1 MSRPLEF
8 AKAAADHREAIE
20 ALART
25 VESLDRG
32 AWTVA
37 REPGKWSPA
46 EIAQHL
52 ILSYGP
58 PLAELS
64 GGAGFAV
71 RLPWWKRTVLRW
83 TVLPKIL
90 YAEKFPKGAPAPKEA
105 RPKEGAASP
114 EAASRLLRENAEQ
127 FELRLF
133 EVHAARSV
141 RLTHSYFGKLTAPQ
155 ILKLMAV
162 HAHHHLAQFPGP
174 VDASREIVRASR
186 KGDSSS

>member
-8 AKAAADHREAIE
+8 TKSAADHREAIE
-20 ALART
+20 AVART

-32 AWTVA
+32 VWNVA

-58 PLAELS
+58 PFAELA
-64 GGAGFAV
+64 GGAGFSV

-83 TVLPKIL
+83 KVLPKIL

-105 RPKEGAASP
+105 RPKAGAASP
-114 EAASRLLRENAEQ
+114 EEAARLLRENAGQ
-127 FELRLF
+127 FELRLS
-133 EVHAARSV
+133 EAHAARSV
-141 RLTHSYFGKLTAPQ
+141 RLTHSYFGKLTASQ

-162 HAHHHLAQFPGP
+162 HAHHHRAQFP
-174 VDASREIVRASR
+174 VSAKE
-186 KGDSSS
+186 GDKA

>member
-1 MSRPLEF
+1 MSARLGLE
-8 AKAAADHREAIE
+8 KAAADHLAAIE

-32 AWTVA
+32 AWNIA
-37 REPGKWSPA
+37 REPGKWTPA

-58 PLAELS
+58 PLAELG
-64 GGAGFAV
+64 GGAGFSV

-83 TVLPKIL
+83 KVLPKIL
-90 YAEKFPKGAPAPKEA
+90 YAEQFPKGAPAPREA

-114 EAASRLLRENAEQ
+114 EEAARLLRENAGE
-127 FELRLF
+127 FARRLS
-133 EVHAARSV
+133 EAAAARSV
-141 RLTHSYFGKLTAPQ
+141 RLSHSYFGKLTAPQ

-162 HAHHHLAQFPGP
+162 HAHHHRAQLPS
-174 VDASREIVRASR
+174 AAR
-186 KGDSSS
+186 